1 MNKEDFTCKH
11 SINSFLTSIE
21 KWRAVSIYN
30 SDYRLDEIISLLK
43 DVKRT
48 VRFIGVL
55 GSGMLPLALIMRE
68 RGYRVSGYDRGI
80 ASTLLPSIEAGQRV
94 STIAQLINAGVD
106 LCSHKDA
113 DWDTVSVAVYSL
125 AFDENDEEILAA
137 KSHGVLL
144 ISRAQLLS
152 ALMSDGKTRIS
163 VSGSHGKSTTTA
175 IIDHILTHANKS
187 PTTVSGARLSSG
199 LSYSLGSGDIFLA
212 EACEYK
218 DSFLRLY
225 PTHQIITSVELDHTD
240 YFPSLNAYR
249 ESFLT
254 AGRHAETV
262 IINRDDAIAASIAD
276 ELKKE
281 SNTHT
286 RRILTYGE
294 SDGCD
299 YRFSIKKTCAGMT
312 YFNVSIGDRVY
323 ELTTSLMGK
332 FNLYNITAA
341 VALSD
346 MLGVSYQTIR
356 EAIDSFRSID
366 RRLTEIA
373 KIDGIPVYYDYAH
386 HPTEIEAVVTAMKER
401 YRTVAVI
408 FCPHTYS
415 RTHSLWNDFITAL
428 SKSDFTI
435 LLDIYPAREK
445 EIDGVNSKRL
455 AESIKGAVYT
465 DTSGAVEYALGSNAD
480 VIALLG
486 AGDVES
492 IKEQLILLGKTNR
505 KTHEE

>member
-1 MNKEDFTCKH
+1 MNKEVFSCKYL
-11 SINSFLTSIE
+11 INSFLTHRE

-30 SDYRLDEIISLLK
+30 SDCKLDEIISLLK

-80 ASTLLPSIEAGQRV
+80 DSILAPSINVGQRV
-94 STIAQLINAGVD
+94 GPIARLRNAGVD
-106 LCSHKDA
+106 LCTHENV
-113 DWDTVSVAVYSL
+113 DWATVSLAVYSL
-125 AFDENDEEILAA
+125 AIDENDAEILAV
-137 KSHGVLL
+137 KSHGISM
-144 ISRAQLLS
+144 ISRAQLLG
-152 ALMSDGKTRIS
+152 ALMSEAQTRIS

-175 IIDHILTHANKS
+175 IMDHILTQADKS
-187 PTTVSGARLSSG
+187 PTTVSGAHLSSG
-199 LSYSLGSGDIFLA
+199 NTYSLGSGGIFLA

-218 DSFLRLY
+218 DSFLRLC

-254 AGRHAETV
+254 ACRRAETV

-294 SDGCD
+294 SEVCD
-299 YRFSIKKTCAGMT
+299 YRFSIKEVRDGIT
-312 YFNVSIGDRVY
+312 YFDVVFGERVY
-323 ELTTSLMGK
+323 ALKTSLMGK

-346 MLGVSYQTIR
+346 MLGVSYETIR
-356 EAIDSFRSID
+356 EAVDSFCSID
-366 RRLTEIA
+366 RRLTEITS
-373 KIDGIPVYYDYAH
+373 IDHIPVYYDYAH
-386 HPTEIEAVVTAMKER
+386 HPTEIKAVIFALKER
-401 YRTVAVI
+401 YGTVTVI
-408 FCPHTYS
+408 FRPHTYS
-415 RTHSLWNDFITAL
+415 RTYSLWNDFISAL
-428 SKSDFTI
+428 SKADFTI

-455 AESIKGAVYT
+455 AELINGAVYT
-465 DTSGAVEYALGSNAD
+465 DNLGAVDHALKAHTGA
-480 VIALLG
+480 IALLG
-486 AGDVES
+486 AGDVNS
-492 IKEQLILLGKTNR
+492 IKEKLISLGKKSE
-505 KTHEE
+505 KTYEE